1 MAYIDT
7 YLSCDNEA
15 LLENFVAS
23 FKNYIPIQKGR
34 AEQTIT
40 DENGDESLL
49 PGAGDPSLYYTCI
62 RSDSDF
68 SNDLPTTIA
77 IVSPEV
83 GMSVVG
89 VFA

>member
-7 YLSCDNEA
+7 YLSCDNEETLRKFSA
-15 LLENFVAS
+15 G

-49 PGAGDPSLYYTCI
+49 PGAGDPSFYYTCI
-62 RSDSDF
+62 RSNNDF
-68 SNDLPTTIA
+68 SNDLPATIA
-77 IVSPEV
+77 IISPEV
-83 GMSVVG
+83 GMLVVG